1 MLEGTVIG
9 HEVLH
14 FRGGKLMAYAELL
27 EEVKGLNE
35 SDMAEVVDFVRFLK
49 TKYISKTSH
58 RESNM
63 LKGKLNYMSEDF
75 DDSLDEFKE

>member
-1 MLEGTVIG
+1 MT
-9 HEVLH
+9 
-14 FRGGKLMAYAELL
+14 YAELL

-49 TKYISKTSH
+49 TKYSSKIKY

-63 LKGKLNYMSEDF
+63 LKGKLNYMADDF
-75 DDSLDEFKE
+75 DQTLDEFKEYM